1 MRREGFAVDAPMGE
15 QELWPLVL
23 GSGAQPQRVAFS
35 AAQQL
40 AAADAATPRLTGRP
54 LSQAFGLATLLGY
67 HRRAAELNRWA
78 VFSSLLEG
86 NHERRPSF
94 NTRRSDSSTSSWFV
108 SGSASRLRHM
118 VISQR
123 TPRARS
129 STKLLHI
136 SGARR
141 VLRSGSAASPPSP
154 RPTGAALNSA
164 PRRKG
169 AALSVKQFRPCQRVP
184 HAKESVMFVF
194 SNRRAY
200 DSRWS

>member
-1 MRREGFAVDAPMGE
+1 MLVTAKSIVLRMSLPNPSLQRTRLRR
-15 QELWPLVL
+15 
-23 GSGAQPQRVAFS
+23 GSTSRS
-35 AAQQL
+35 
-40 AAADAATPRLTGRP
+40 
-54 LSQAFGLATLLGY
+54 LSQAFGLATVLGY

-164 PRRKG
+164 PRQKG